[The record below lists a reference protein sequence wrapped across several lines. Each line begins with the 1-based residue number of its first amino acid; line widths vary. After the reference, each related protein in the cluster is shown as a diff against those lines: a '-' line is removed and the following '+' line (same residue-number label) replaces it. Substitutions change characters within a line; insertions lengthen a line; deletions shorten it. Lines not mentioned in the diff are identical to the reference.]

1 MPFDDIVDQAAAL
14 APAGKGPDVFI
25 GPHDRLGEL
34 VAAGVAEPLDL
45 KAVKASLRPVAVQA
59 FTYGGQT
66 YGLPYLTQGVAL
78 FYNRGLL
85 GGASAPATG
94 PTLRRWPPTSRRTI
108 HRARATACRRPTP
121 ITASRC

>member
-1 MPFDDIVDQAAAL
+1 MLSGIAIQFTEETGIPVQVEEMPFDDIVDQAAAL
-14 APAGKGPDVFI
+14 APAGKGPDIFI

-85 GGASAPATG
+85 GA
-94 PTLRRWPPTSRRTI
+94 RE
-108 HRARATACRRPTP
+108 RAGDVVRP
-121 ITASRC
+121 